1 MSDPSISEIRLR
13 YPEWQ
18 VEYTEALLEAD
29 PNKLPERLR
38 AAEAAISKRLEFLV
52 GESNHQEGQALKN
65 ALHTVEVLKDDG
77 GAL

>member
-1 MSDPSISEIRLR
+1 MSDQSVSEIRLH

-18 VEYTEALLEAD
+18 VEYREALLEAD
-29 PNKLPERLR
+29 PNKMPDRLR
-38 AAEAAISKRLEFLV
+38 AAEAAISKRLELLA
-52 GESNHQEGQALKN
+52 GESNHQEEQALKD

>member
-1 MSDPSISEIRLR
+1 MSDQNVPEIRLL

-29 PNKLPERLR
+29 PNRLLGRLR
-38 AAEAAISKRLEFLV
+38 AAEAAISKLLEYLAE
-52 GESNHQEGQALKN
+52 ESNDHEGQALRD
-65 ALHTVEVLKDDG
+65 ALKALQMLKQDE

>member
-1 MSDPSISEIRLR
+1 MAGAPEIRLR

-29 PNKLPERLR
+29 PSKVLERLK

-52 GESNHQEGQALKN
+52 GESDNGEGRAIQN
-65 ALHTVEVLKDDG
+65 ALHTLQMLKQQ
-77 GAL
+77 

>member
-1 MSDPSISEIRLR
+1 MSDLSVSEIGLR

-29 PNKLPERLR
+29 PNKLPDRLR

-52 GESNHQEGQALKN
+52 GESNHQEGQALKH